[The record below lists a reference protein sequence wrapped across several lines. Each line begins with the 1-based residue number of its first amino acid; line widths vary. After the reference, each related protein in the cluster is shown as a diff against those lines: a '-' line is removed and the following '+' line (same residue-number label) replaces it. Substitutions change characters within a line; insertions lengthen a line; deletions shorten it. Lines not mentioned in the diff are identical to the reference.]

1 MEERKGRRY
10 KEGDEMVEGGGFLGI
25 FQESS
30 RENFDRRTE
39 SKKGWNRE
47 GRKLEQG
54 VNSRGVYL
62 HSDKRKFAI
71 WFIGTWA
78 RGLGNPSVS

>member
-30 RENFDRRTE
+30 REMFYQRTE
-39 SKKGWNRE
+39 IKKGWNRE
-47 GRKLEQG
+47 GRKLEEG
-54 VNSRGVYL
+54 VNSKGQIFTQGRGKLLSGLSV
-62 HSDKRKFAI
+62 
-71 WFIGTWA
+71 
-78 RGLGNPSVS
+78 RGLGG